1 MQRASD
7 HFWFPGECRL
17 PFSNTILHEKE
28 KQKSKCGI
36 YNVSFVQKQ
45 LSILNNNSLNI
56 YDGDFCD
63 IS

>member
-1 MQRASD
+1 MSLTTKLRTFKD
-7 HFWFPGECRL
+7 PV